1 MGDSDH
7 PGTMTMK
14 ASAGCVLLLLL
25 LLSIFV
31 SSLFIS
37 STSRRSATANMIS
50 DMNGGFTL

>member
-7 PGTMTMK
+7 PGTMTMN

-25 LLSIFV
+25 LSVFA

-37 STSRRSATANMIS
+37 SISRRSATANMIS